1 MPNLTDRRQRLLQ
14 KLPPLDEV
22 LRGSLVERL
31 VRCGKQTC
39 RCARGELHE
48 AVYLSVTHRGGRTEQ
63 ISLPRDLVGRV
74 RHGIAIYS
82 KWWEILERI
91 SAINRDLLREQRSRR
106 LGGGVEDGAGKNTRR
121 VRRARRRRTQ

>member
-1 MPNLTDRRQRLLQ
+1 
-14 KLPPLDEV
+14 
-22 LRGSLVERL
+22 LVERL
-31 VRCGKQTC
+31 VRCGKQSC

-63 ISLPRDLVGRV
+63 ISVPRDLISRV
-74 RHGIAIYS
+74 RHGMAIYS
-82 KWWEILERI
+82 KWWEILEKV

-106 LGGGVEDGAGKNTRR
+106 LQGGVEDGAGKSTGR